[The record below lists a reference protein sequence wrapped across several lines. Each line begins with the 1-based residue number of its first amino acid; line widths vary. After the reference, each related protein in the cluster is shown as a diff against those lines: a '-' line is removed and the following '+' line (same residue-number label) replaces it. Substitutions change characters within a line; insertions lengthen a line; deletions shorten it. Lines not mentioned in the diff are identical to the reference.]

1 MRTTILLFLVAA
13 CSSDDGAS
21 APTAPANLAV
31 SNVAGGGHLTWTDAS
46 DNEDQFV
53 IMRRTSTATAF
64 DDIDMV
70 PFDTTQYHD
79 SSVVAGTTYV
89 YTVAAINAE
98 GETTS
103 NEVTFTP

>member
-1 MRTTILLFLVAA
+1 MRTTLLIFLLAA

-21 APTAPANLAV
+21 PPTAPSNLAV

-46 DNEDQFV
+46 DNEDEFV
-53 IMRRTSTATAF
+53 IMRRTLPATAF

-79 SSVVAGTTYV
+79 SAVVAGMTYI

-98 GETTS
+98 GEATS

>member
-1 MRTTILLFLVAA
+1 MRTTLLVFLLAA
-13 CSSDDGAS
+13 CSSDGGS
-21 APTAPANLAV
+21 PPAPPSNLAV

-46 DNEDQFV
+46 NNEDQFV

-64 DDIDMV
+64 DDIDTV
-70 PFDTTQYHD
+70 PFDTAQYHD

-89 YTVAAINAE
+89 YTIAAINAD
-98 GETTS
+98 GEATS